1 LESLTRH
8 VSDCPDCRDQ
18 LNKRLVQTARIQD
31 VRSSSTTYPGPSCL
45 ESEEWMRVAAGLVD
59 TNTAR
64 QMLQHAA
71 ACDHCAP
78 LLRTALEDFSD
89 TTSSDEERLL
99 GNLATTS
106 PEGQNRLAARLSAS
120 NHGRQRVESR
130 KASWNFSA
138 WRWAAGAAVILITL
152 ILLTWKFQPR
162 PESQVEDLIAKAY
175 TEQRPFE
182 LRLANANHSPLRVE
196 RGRERSRFE
205 RPAALLQAEAIIGQ
219 KLKTQPTAPFWLQAR
234 ARSELLEGNYETAII
249 SLEQAIGPNDNIP
262 SLHVDLGSAYYLRGL
277 AEDRPSDYNKSV
289 QQYSEALFKR
299 PNDRV
304 AIFNR
309 ALADEKLFLYDQAIL
324 DWQDFLRMEPTGGWA
339 EEARQHLANLQ
350 QEIEKQKKNSSAT
363 SPADP
368 NMMPE
373 VVTDHE
379 FEQLSGHIE
388 QYLKLAET
396 KWLPN
401 SSALFDRARSTTIKP
416 NAPKP
421 LQVLAALARDEHGDY
436 WLSDL
441 LRAQRS
447 PALSIA
453 LRDLA
458 ASINA
463 EDQGDYLLALERS
476 RVAKASFREAGS
488 RAGELRASVEEVAAL
503 RLSDSV
509 GQCLRMA
516 ESVGAEL
523 STWRYPRLVS
533 QLQLEHAICFD
544 LIGDEGRA
552 WSLAQAAGQTSGAAK
567 YPTLSLRSVTLEAA
581 LAAATGQWETGWKK
595 CQTGLRLYWSGNF
608 PVMRRFSLLD
618 AMEVMADGS
627 HNWFAQFVVLSEAVT
642 AIDADKDLM
651 LRAVAHDQLAKCALR
666 AGFAEV
672 AQQQFRMAA
681 QLFAMCPRNR
691 VTESRQAD
699 EEIWLAQSETGLAKY
714 ESASARLTA
723 IRQQVL
729 SSPYRYGA
737 DHFYQAEGE
746 LDLKLGNLNDAESAF
761 KSAVLLAE
769 RGLTSLKSER
779 DRLQWNREHADV
791 YRGLVDVQLRRQ
803 DIRGALD
810 IWEWYKAAP
819 LRGRAVKTLPGGT
832 TGTAFDRMDKS
843 SPLAGH
849 TATQPISMSGSIIT
863 ISFAFLPGSLVVWT
877 YDATGTQMKSISGS
891 PNEVERRV
899 AAFTRACS
907 NAASDEAAV
916 HEEGRALFEILI
928 APIADRLTEKD
939 AVVMEGDGAIA
950 ELPVQALVDRENRYF
965 GDRFDI
971 VWSQGSAYQRQLRS
985 RQAISPMS
993 PALAVAVPE
1002 ADFVD
1007 GRVSLPDAVSEA
1019 TSVAKRFYSSTLLI
1033 SSDASAL
1040 RVENELA
1047 KTVIFHF
1054 AGHAT
1059 TGARG
1064 IGLVMARKS
1073 DGQRENE
1080 ILSADSLTP
1089 AKLKHLQLAVLSA
1102 CATEMGNGLGA
1113 NDSDSLVRAL
1123 VRAGVPDVL
1132 ATRWNLDSHAASRFT
1147 TDFYDAL
1154 LAGKTPARALREAT
1168 TRLRAVTETAH
1179 PYYWAGLN
1187 IFGQV

>member
-1 LESLTRH
+1 M
-8 VSDCPDCRDQ
+8 
-18 LNKRLVQTARIQD
+18 K
-31 VRSSSTTYPGPSCL
+31 
-45 ESEEWMRVAAGLVD
+45 VAAGLAD
-59 TNTAR
+59 TDTAR

-71 ACDHCAP
+71 TCDHCAP
-78 LLRTALEDFSD
+78 LLRTAVEEFSD

-99 GNLATTS
+99 ANLASSS
-106 PEGQNRLAARLSAS
+106 PDGQSRLATRLSAS
-120 NHGRQRVESR
+120 GADRQLIKSR
-130 KASWNFSA
+130 KTSWKFSA
-138 WRWAAGAAVILITL
+138 WRWAAAAAAILITS
-152 ILLTWKFQPR
+152 ILVTWKFQSR
-162 PESQVEDLIAKAY
+162 PESQVQDLIAKAY

-182 LRLANANHSPLRVE
+182 LRLANAKHSPLRVE
-196 RGRERSRFE
+196 RGHERSRFE

-219 KLKTQPTAPFWLQAR
+219 KLKTQPGDPYWLQAR
-234 ARSELLEGNYETAII
+234 ARAELLEGNYEAAIV
-249 SLEQAIGPNDNIP
+249 SLQQAIGPNDNMP

-277 AEDRPSDYNKSV
+277 TEDRPSDYTNSV
-289 QQYSEALFKR
+289 QQYTESLSR
-299 PNDRV
+299 VTNDGV
-304 AIFNR
+304 VTFNR
-309 ALADEKLFLYDQAIL
+309 ALANEKLFLYDQAIL

-350 QEIEKQKKNSSAT
+350 KEIEKQKKSNSAT
-363 SPADP
+363 SPAALD
-368 NMMPE
+368 
-373 VVTDHE
+373 VVSRALTDRE
-379 FEQLSGHIE
+379 FAQIRGHIE
-388 QYLKLAET
+388 IYLNLAET
-396 KWLPN
+396 KWLPD
-401 SSALFDRARSTTIKP
+401 SSALFDRSKSTTINP

-421 LQVLAALARDEHGDY
+421 LLVLAALARDEHGDY

-447 PALSIA
+447 STLSIA
-453 LRDLA
+453 LRELA

-463 EDQGDYLLALERS
+463 EDQGDYLLALKRS
-476 RVAKASFREAGS
+476 RIAKASFRKAGN

-503 RLSDSV
+503 RLSDSTRH
-509 GQCLRMA
+509 CLRLA
-516 ESVGAEL
+516 ESVGSEL
-523 STWRYPRLVS
+523 SARRYPRLLS
-533 QLQLEHAICFD
+533 QLQLENAICFD

-552 WSLAQAAGQTSGAAK
+552 WSLAQAAEQTAGAAK

-595 CQTGLRLYWSGNF
+595 CQTGLRLYWSGDF
-608 PVMRRFSLLD
+608 PVMRRYSLLD
-618 AMEVMADGS
+618 AMEVMVDGS
-627 HNWFAQFVVLSEAVT
+627 HNWFAQFAVLSEAVT

-666 AGFAEV
+666 AGVVEV

-691 VTESRQAD
+691 VTKSRQAD

-723 IRQQVL
+723 VRQQVL

-746 LDLKLGNLNDAESAF
+746 LDLKVGNLNDAESAF
-761 KSAVLLAE
+761 RSAVLLAE

-791 YRGLVDVQLRRQ
+791 YRGLVDLQLRRQ

-810 IWEWYKAAP
+810 TWEWYKAAP
-819 LRGRAVKTLPGGT
+819 LRARADSTLPGT
-832 TGTAFDRMDKS
+832 TVFAFDRMDKS
-843 SPLAGH
+843 SPLTSD
-849 TATQPISMSGSIIT
+849 TATQPIARSGNITT

-877 YDATGTQMKSISGS
+877 YDATDTQMKSISTS
-891 PNEVERRV
+891 PSEIGRRV

-907 NAASDEAAV
+907 SAASDEAAV
-916 HEEGRALFEILI
+916 HEEGRALYEILI
-928 APIADRLTEKD
+928 APIADRLTAD
-939 AVVMEGDGAIA
+939 GTVVVEGDGAIA
-950 ELPVQALVDRENRYF
+950 ELPIQALVDRENRYF

-971 VWSQGSAYQRQLRS
+971 VWSEGSAYQRKLRS
-985 RQAISPMS
+985 RQRISTKS
-993 PALAVAVPE
+993 PVLAVAVPE
-1002 ADFVD
+1002 ADFLD
-1007 GRVSLPDAVSEA
+1007 GRVSLPDAVAEA
-1019 TSVAKRFYSSTLLI
+1019 TSVAERFHSSILLI

-1040 RVENELA
+1040 RVESELA
-1047 KTVIFHF
+1047 KTDIFHF

-1059 TGARG
+1059 AGTRG

-1073 DGQRENE
+1073 DGQHENE
-1080 ILSADSLTP
+1080 ILSADGLTP
-1089 AKLKHLQLAVLSA
+1089 EKLKHLQLAVLSA
-1102 CATEMGNGLGA
+1102 CATEMGSESDA
-1113 NDSDSLVRAL
+1113 NDSESLVRVL

-1132 ATRWNLDSHAASRFT
+1132 ATRWNLDSHAASKFT

-1168 TRLRAVTETAH
+1168 TRLRAVPETAH

-1187 IFGQV
+1187 IFGKV